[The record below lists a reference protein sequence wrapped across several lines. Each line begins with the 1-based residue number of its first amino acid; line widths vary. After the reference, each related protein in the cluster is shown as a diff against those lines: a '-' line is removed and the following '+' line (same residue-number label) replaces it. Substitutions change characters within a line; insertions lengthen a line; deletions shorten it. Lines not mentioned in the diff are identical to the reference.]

1 MEYYN
6 PIDHSSKR
14 YAAVITVVVMALISL
29 GVSFVTFEIE
39 RHNNEIYA
47 VEIEY
52 VEELE
57 EEPEQKTPPAARAE
71 QTKVTNPRPNPTQAY
86 ENESKDNTRTET
98 SGKAESTQTLNPNAS
113 FKPTKGI
120 TPDQD
125 ITEGNRLAPEGE
137 NEEHKGEGTGLN
149 VIGDAHF
156 DGGLQTRGVIAGYPI
171 PKGNNASGKVVIAVV
186 VDSEG
191 NVTSASFR
199 QQGSTTSDQALIS
212 NAIAAAKRTKFN
224 PDPSRMSQTG
234 TITYNY
240 KVR

>member
-71 QTKVTNPRPNPTQAY
+71 QTCHSTARQAAEMARLSGAKQLLIGHFSARY
-86 ENESKDNTRTET
+86 TDEQLLLDEARTVFPET
-98 SGKAESTQTLNPNAS
+98 FLAEEGKC
-113 FKPTKGI
+113 FK
-120 TPDQD
+120 
-125 ITEGNRLAPEGE
+125 L
-137 NEEHKGEGTGLN
+137 
-149 VIGDAHF
+149 
-156 DGGLQTRGVIAGYPI
+156 
-171 PKGNNASGKVVIAVV
+171 
-186 VDSEG
+186 
-191 NVTSASFR
+191 
-199 QQGSTTSDQALIS
+199 
-212 NAIAAAKRTKFN
+212 
-224 PDPSRMSQTG
+224 
-234 TITYNY
+234 
-240 KVR
+240 